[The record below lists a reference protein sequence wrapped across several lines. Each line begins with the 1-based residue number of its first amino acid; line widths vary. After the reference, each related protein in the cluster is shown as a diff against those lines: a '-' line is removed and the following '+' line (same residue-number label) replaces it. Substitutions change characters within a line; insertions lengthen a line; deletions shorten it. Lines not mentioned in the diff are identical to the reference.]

1 MDNKLTPF
9 GPDWDKVLEKLEAN
23 KAAGLEVN
31 AEEENLLKELQE
43 IRTDAAQAF
52 KAYNAFDTD
61 KKWSELK
68 LQIESEDH
76 INKTDKKKSQP
87 IKLWLRISA
96 AAAAIF
102 IIVGIGLVLQK
113 DNQQNKN
120 IFHND
125 IPAGI
130 NSATLTLDNG
140 KKIILSTTTSGQLAS
155 ESGILITKS
164 ADGEVIYS
172 IKNQTENAANK
183 TNTLSTVNGQTYR
196 LQLPDQSKVWL
207 NAASSIKFPASFAG
221 LKNRKVE
228 LTGEAYF
235 EISKDKEHPFIVK
248 TNQQEV
254 QVLGTHFNINTY
266 EDKHNTSTTLLEGS
280 VKITNEHKKEQLLKP
295 GETALV
301 NNKDNILV
309 SPADIKSTMAWKNG
323 DFRFNEER
331 IDEIMLKISR
341 WYDIEVSYH
350 GPISKEKFSGKIS
363 RNKNI
368 SEVLN
373 MLSYSN
379 AVKFIVEGRRV
390 TVMQ

>member
-1 MDNKLTPF
+1 MNNKLTPF
-9 GPDWDKVLEKLEAN
+9 GPDWDKVLDKLEAN
-23 KAAGLEVN
+23 KATGLELN
-31 AEEENLLKELQE
+31 TEEEDLLKELQE
-43 IRTDAAQAF
+43 IRTDAEQAF
-52 KAYNAFDTD
+52 KAYNTFDTD
-61 KKWSELK
+61 KKWAELK
-68 LQIESEDH
+68 QQIQPEH
-76 INKTDKKKSQP
+76 IDKNANKKGQQ
-87 IKLWLRISA
+87 IRLWPRISA
-96 AAAAIF
+96 AAAAIL
-102 IIVGIGLVLQK
+102 IIVGIGLALQK
-113 DNQQNKN
+113 EGHDVKN
-120 IFHND
+120 VFHND

-140 KKIILSTTTSGQLAS
+140 KKIILSNTNSGKLAS
-155 ESGILITKS
+155 EAGILISKS

-172 IKNQTENAANK
+172 IKDQNEGAANK
-183 TNTLSTVNGQTYR
+183 THTLETVNGQTYR

-221 LKNRKVE
+221 LKSRKVE

-254 QVLGTHFNINTY
+254 QVLGTHFNINSY
-266 EDKHNTSTTLLEGS
+266 PDKQNTSTTLLEGS
-280 VKITNEHKKEQLLKP
+280 VKITNEHQKEQLLKP

-301 NNKDNILV
+301 NNSENILV
-309 SPADIKSTMAWKNG
+309 SPADIKSAMAWKNG

-341 WYDIEVSYH
+341 WYDIEVTYQ
-350 GPISKEKFSGKIS
+350 GPVSKEKFSGKIS

-390 TVMQ
+390 TVMK

>member
-1 MDNKLTPF
+1 MNNKLTPF
-9 GPDWDKVLEKLEAN
+9 GPDWDKVLDKLEAN
-23 KAAGLEVN
+23 KATGLELN
-31 AEEENLLKELQE
+31 TEEEDLLKELQE
-43 IRTDAAQAF
+43 IRTDAEQAF
-52 KAYNAFDTD
+52 KAYNTFDTD
-61 KKWSELK
+61 KKWAELK
-68 LQIESEDH
+68 QQIQPEH
-76 INKTDKKKSQP
+76 IDKNANKKGQQ
-87 IKLWLRISA
+87 IKLWPRISA
-96 AAAAIF
+96 AAAAIL
-102 IIVGIGLVLQK
+102 IIVGIGLALQK
-113 DNQQNKN
+113 EDHDVKN

-140 KKIILSTTTSGQLAS
+140 KKIILSNANSGQLAS
-155 ESGILITKS
+155 EAGILISKS

-172 IKNQTENAANK
+172 IKDQNEGAANK
-183 TNTLSTVNGQTYR
+183 THTLETTNGQTYK
-196 LQLPDQSKVWL
+196 LQLPDHSEVWL

-228 LTGEAYF
+228 LSGEAYF

-254 QVLGTHFNINTY
+254 QVLGTHFNINSY
-266 EDKHNTSTTLLEGS
+266 PDKQNTSTTLLEGS
-280 VKITNEHKKEQLLKP
+280 VKITNEHQKEQLLKP

-301 NNKDNILV
+301 NNSENILV
-309 SPADIKSTMAWKNG
+309 SPADIKSTLAWKNG

-331 IDEIMLKISR
+331 IDEIMLRISR
-341 WYDIEVSYH
+341 WYDIEVTYQ
-350 GPISKEKFSGKIS
+350 GPVSKEKFSGKIS

-390 TVMQ
+390 TVMK

>member
-23 KAAGLEVN
+23 KTAGLELN
-31 AEEENLLKELQE
+31 TEEEELLKELQQ
-43 IRTDAAQAF
+43 IRTHATQAF
-52 KAYNAFDTD
+52 KTYNAFDTNQ
-61 KKWSELK
+61 KWAELK
-68 LQIESEDH
+68 QQLQPEH
-76 INKTDKKKSQP
+76 TNKNDKKKNQP

-140 KKIILSTTTSGQLAS
+140 KKIILSNANNGQLAS

-164 ADGEVIYS
+164 ADGEITYS

-207 NAASSIKFPASFAG
+207 NASSSIKFPASFAG
-221 LKNRKVE
+221 LKTRKVE

-254 QVLGTHFNINTY
+254 QVLGTHFNINSY
-266 EDKHNTSTTLLEGS
+266 PDKQNTSTTLLEGS
-280 VKITNEHKKEQLLKP
+280 ISITNEHKQQQLLKP

-301 NNKDNILV
+301 NNKEDILV
-309 SPADIKSTMAWKNG
+309 SPADIKSTLAWKNG
-323 DFRFNEER
+323 DFRFNDER

-341 WYDIEVSYH
+341 WYDIEVTYN
-350 GPISKEKFSGKIS
+350 GPVSKEKFSGKIS
-363 RNKNI
+363 RDKNI

>member
-1 MDNKLTPF
+1 MNNKLTPF
-9 GPDWDKVLEKLEAN
+9 GPDWDKVLDKLEAN
-23 KAAGLEVN
+23 KATGLELN
-31 AEEENLLKELQE
+31 TEEEDLLKELQQ
-43 IRTDAAQAF
+43 IRTDATQAF
-52 KAYNAFDTD
+52 KAYNTFDTD
-61 KKWSELK
+61 KKWAELK
-68 LQIESEDH
+68 QQIQPEH
-76 INKTDKKKSQP
+76 IDKNANKKDQQ
-87 IKLWLRISA
+87 IKLWPRISA
-96 AAAAIF
+96 AVAAIL
-102 IIVGIGLVLQK
+102 IIVGIGLTLQK
-113 DNQQNKN
+113 EDQDVKN

-140 KKIILSTTTSGQLAS
+140 KKIILSNTNSGKLAS
-155 ESGILITKS
+155 EAGILISKS

-172 IKNQTENAANK
+172 IKDQNEGAANK
-183 TNTLSTVNGQTYR
+183 THTLETVNGQTYR

-207 NAASSIKFPASFAG
+207 NASSSIKFPASFAG
-221 LKNRKVE
+221 LKSRKVE

-254 QVLGTHFNINTY
+254 QVLGTHFNINSY
-266 EDKHNTSTTLLEGS
+266 PDKQNTSTTLLEGS
-280 VKITNEHKKEQLLKP
+280 VKITNEHQKEQLLKP

-301 NNKDNILV
+301 NNSENILV

-341 WYDIEVSYH
+341 WYDIEVTYQ
-350 GPISKEKFSGKIS
+350 GPVSKEKFSGKIS

-390 TVMQ
+390 TVMK